1 MVRSSHPNIYTPEM
15 LMSRETQEELHPPIS
30 SSSKPTEHAWKS
42 TFSQSF
48 GSNSAAPEAALSL
61 QQKWMET

>member
-1 MVRSSHPNIYTPEM
+1 MLRSSHPSIHTPEM
-15 LMSRETQEELHPPIS
+15 LGGRETQEELHLLQAPRGCLEI
-30 SSSKPTEHAWKS
+30 S

-48 GSNSAAPEAALSL
+48 GPNPGAPEAALSL